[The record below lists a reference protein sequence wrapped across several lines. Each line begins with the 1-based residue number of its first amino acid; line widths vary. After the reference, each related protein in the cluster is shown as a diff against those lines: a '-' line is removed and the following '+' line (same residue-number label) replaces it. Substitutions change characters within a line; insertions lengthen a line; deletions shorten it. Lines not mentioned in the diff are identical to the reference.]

1 MAATSSA
8 RAGRRM
14 GICRTIRFRRSGEC
28 FCKRSIEVQE
38 VVESCCK
45 SIGGKFLFI
54 GTGQTA
60 VTGTANLKKLQGQ
73 FTIRVELS
81 DADVDASIRKVILA
95 KKPDAIGD
103 IEKIMQTNLGEV
115 SRHLP
120 NTSIGHRQDDIPYFA
135 QDYPIATLQLKLP
148 GAGAQLRSSSMKRIC
163 EKLFSFSLRFRSV

>member
-14 GICRTIRFRRSGEC
+14 GIFRTIRFRRSGEC
-28 FCKRSIEVQE
+28 SRQRSIEVQE

-60 VTGTANLKKLQGQ
+60 VTGTANL
-73 FTIRVELS
+73 
-81 DADVDASIRKVILA
+81 
-95 KKPDAIGD
+95 
-103 IEKIMQTNLGEV
+103 GEV
-115 SRHLP
+115 SRHLA
-120 NTSIGHRQDDIPYFA
+120 NISIGHRQGDIPHFA
-135 QDYPIATLQLKLP
+135 QDYPIATLQLNLP

-163 EKLFSFSLRFRSV
+163 EKLFSFSLCFRSV